1 MEAVKQYKE
10 TDMQAENPQLEQ
22 KVWNHRHILD
32 LDDFTPAEIDL
43 VMQTTDAMHEILSRP
58 IKKVPTLRGKT
69 VVTLFYEA
77 STRTRSSFELAAKN
91 GYLNK
96 VDVTL
101 LNAFGS
107 EVKATTYSF
116 TDGDDATGTAR
127 PGGVRWPETPS
138 GQIRVVLHPKA
149 AWDKEPE
156 KASKLPWKLNWGP
169 SNVDTSHSGL
179 TPSGNRGYSSN
190 GFGANRNDFS

>member
-1 MEAVKQYKE
+1 MSSSYSSTYSSSYTEVDVEQVVLNVKADLIMIADSSKAMNRDEAEKYAH
-10 TDMQAENPQLEQ
+10 D
-22 KVWNHRHILD
+22 I
-32 LDDFTPAEIDL
+32 
-43 VMQTTDAMHEILSRP
+43 
-58 IKKVPTLRGKT
+58 
-69 VVTLFYEA
+69 
-77 STRTRSSFELAAKN
+77 ELAAKN

-116 TDGDDATGTAR
+116 TDGDDATDTSR

-149 AWDKEPE
+149 AWDNEPE
-156 KASKLPWKLNWGP
+156 KASKLPWKMNWGP
-169 SNVDTSHSGL
+169 TNVDISHSGL